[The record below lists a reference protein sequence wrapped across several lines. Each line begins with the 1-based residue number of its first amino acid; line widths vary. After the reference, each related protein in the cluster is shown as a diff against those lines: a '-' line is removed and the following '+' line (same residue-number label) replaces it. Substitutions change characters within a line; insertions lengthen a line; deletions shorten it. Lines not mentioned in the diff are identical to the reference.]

1 MRADR
6 TLDTIEVHHTAGLS
20 PRARGSNQHGYYRC
34 LPHGPWLLGDSQGP
48 NLRITEVCRVVPASR
63 AMGYPWRGGRGRE
76 GTRIVGRV
84 ASAANRPA
92 PCRFQYR
99 DNAQDGSEA
108 LCAQGFALKR
118 QRKKRG
124 ARGPKVIVKR
134 YTLCVGVGS
143 GKNRRGVYV

>member
-1 MRADR
+1 MGITDVCRMA
-6 TLDTIEVHHTAGLS
+6 
-20 PRARGSNQHGYYRC
+20 
-34 LPHGPWLLGDSQGP
+34 LGSQGP